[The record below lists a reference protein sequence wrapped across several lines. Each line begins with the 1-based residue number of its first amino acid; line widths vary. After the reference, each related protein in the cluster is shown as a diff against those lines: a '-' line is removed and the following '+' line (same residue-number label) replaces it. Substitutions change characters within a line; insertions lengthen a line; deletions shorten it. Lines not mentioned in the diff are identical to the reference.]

1 MSIFKNIGKNIASSI
16 AGFNPI
22 STAVGMAMPFVNEF
36 FENRRYNK
44 QRSDMLADRD
54 YQNQYNSPVAQMQ
67 RLKEAGLNP
76 NLVYGNGAA
85 QMPSAQGQQVE
96 RKDVNSDPLG
106 RILQSKQIEL
116 LNADIDGKRLENA
129 DKEMRLNEDRDPA
142 HGYGNRL
149 RQEANQ
155 RDSQWLMDSLRRNQ
169 GMLTESY
176 FRSLSFEDQNK
187 WTDTLLENVW
197 TRLNNDTKLNGIQ
210 LKSAGEAL
218 EQLKKEGILQDHIIS
233 GEIKSIELQK
243 ILNGDMIALYKLMEK
258 INLPSYMGVPIKAA
272 AKAAL
277 QFVGR
282 QSPSRQAV
290 SNQRTTYNVRNNYY

>member
-1 MSIFKNIGKNIASSI
+1 MSIFKDIGKNIANTIS
-16 AGFNPI
+16 GFNPI

-54 YQNQYNSPVAQMQ
+54 YQNQYNSPVAQME

-96 RKDVNSDPLG
+96 RKDVNTDPLG

-116 LNADIDGKRLENA
+116 LNADIEGKRIDNA
-129 DKEMRLNEDRDPA
+129 DKEMRLNADRDPTY
-142 HGYGNRL
+142 GYSTQL

-155 RDSQWLMDSLRRNQ
+155 RDSVWLMDSLKRNQ

-176 FRSLSFEDQNK
+176 FSNLSEAESQK

-197 TRLNNDTKLNGIQ
+197 TRLNNDTKLNRIQ

-218 EQLKKEGILQDHIIS
+218 EQLKKEGVLQDHIIS
-233 GEIKSIELQK
+233 GQIKSIELQK
-243 ILNGDMIALYKLMEK
+243 ILDGDMIALYKLMDK
-258 INLPSYMGVPIKAA
+258 LNLPSYIGIPIKAA
-272 AKAAL
+272 AKSAL

-282 QSPSRQAV
+282 QSTSRQAV